1 MQHDMERF
9 EQPLVSDTPLR
20 AGVWTDIGEAEVSNT
35 LFGTATVR
43 IHRRRD
49 ALRSA
54 RLWTLAMLLL
64 VVGGV
69 WLVRDMARQPEV
81 VYVAPSAPPLEIVA
95 PVPEMSPPKPRTY
108 PLRPLAGSSAPAV
121 ASPVQPFAAS
131 AVPDAMPGLSSPI
144 APVQD
149 EPAERGITSVRH

>member
-1 MQHDMERF
+1 MQYDKGGLD
-9 EQPLVSDTPLR
+9 QPLVSDTPPR

-54 RLWTLAMLLL
+54 YLWTLAMLLL
-64 VVGGV
+64 VVVAV
-69 WLVRDMARQPEV
+69 WTVRDMARQPEIIEV
-81 VYVAPSAPPLEIVA
+81 VPPAL
-95 PVPEMSPPKPRTY
+95 
-108 PLRPLAGSSAPAV
+108 PLASSAPAV
-121 ASPVQPFAAS
+121 ST
-131 AVPDAMPGLSSPI
+131 VPPAMPRFGSPI

-149 EPAERGITSVRH
+149 EPAERDITSVRH